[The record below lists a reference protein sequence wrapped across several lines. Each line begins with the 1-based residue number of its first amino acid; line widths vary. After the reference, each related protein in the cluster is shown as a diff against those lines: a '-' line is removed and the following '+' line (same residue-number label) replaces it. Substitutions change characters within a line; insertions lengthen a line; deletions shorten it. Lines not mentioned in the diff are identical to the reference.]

1 MNPLKFIKDIFK
13 PAANLIDDL
22 HTSVEEKGKIKEA
35 LDTIASNVVGQFIE
49 LQTKYL
55 EAQSSVI
62 KAEANGSSW
71 IQRNWRPVTM
81 LTFVVL
87 IVLDAL
93 GWTSRPLSPEFMEL
107 VKYGLGGYVVGRSIE
122 KSVNSWRQK

>member
-93 GWTSRPLSPEFMEL
+93 GLLPNRLNPAFMEL